1 MRLIAGNMSAR
12 IGDSRQENSMIR
24 RLSPLVLALAAC
36 APPAEKETS
45 VISAERLMEHIR
57 VLSSDDFGGRAP
69 GSAGEEKTVA
79 YLTDRF
85 REIGLSPGN
94 PDGTFLQKVP
104 LVGITATEESHLS
117 LAQKEATAKLAPGLG
132 YIAWTKRV
140 TDRVS
145 LDADLI
151 FVGYGVVAPEYQWD
165 DYKDVDVK
173 GKVLLMLVN
182 DPPAEGL
189 FGGEAMTY
197 YGRWTYK
204 YEIAAEKGAAG
215 AFIVHE
221 TVPAG
226 YPWEVVAGSWG
237 GEQFDLKTPDG
248 NQGRVAVEGWFS
260 LQTTRALFAKAG
272 LDFEAEKEK
281 AKSASFR
288 PLPLGASVKAEVV
301 NRFREVD
308 SANVVAR
315 LEGAEASDEVVLY
328 MAHWDHLGTREGSE
342 GDDIFNGAYDNA
354 TGIAGLLELGRAFS
368 ELQPKPR
375 RSVLFLAVTAEEQ
388 GLLGSRFYAEN
399 PLYPAEKTVAAINM
413 DGLNIW
419 GKTKDVTVVGMG
431 QSSLDELARRFVAE
445 QGRVLEPDPEPEKG
459 YYYRSDHFELAKV
472 GIPAFY
478 PNDGVEFVGRPE
490 GWGRRE
496 RERYVAED
504 YHKPSD
510 EVKDW
515 YDLSG
520 MVEDLELFF
529 AMGRHLAAGN
539 EWPEWSETSE
549 FRVRR
554 SPPKE

>member
-1 MRLIAGNMSAR
+1 
-12 IGDSRQENSMIR
+12 MIR
-24 RLSPLVLALAAC
+24 RLSPLASLVLALAAC
-36 APPAEKETS
+36 APPPPAEEETSS

-57 VLSSDDFGGRAP
+57 VLSSDEFGGRAP
-69 GSAGEEKTVA
+69 GSAGEEKTVS

-85 REIGLSPGN
+85 REMGLEPGN
-94 PDGTFLQKVP
+94 PDGTFVQKVP
-104 LVGITATEESHLS
+104 LVGITATEESHLA
-117 LAQKEATAKLAPGLG
+117 LVQKGATEELAPGLG
-132 YIAWTKRV
+132 YVAWTKRV

-145 LDADLI
+145 LDSDLV

-173 GKVLLMLVN
+173 GKVLVMLVN

-221 TVPAG
+221 TAPAG

-248 NQGRVAVEGWFS
+248 NQGRVAVEGWFT
-260 LQTTRALFAKAG
+260 LETTRALFARAG

-288 PLPLGASVKAEVV
+288 PVSLGASVKAEVM

-315 LEGAEASDEVVLY
+315 LAGAEAPDEVVLY
-328 MAHWDHLGTREGSE
+328 MAHWDHLGTREGAE
-342 GDDIFNGAYDNA
+342 GDNIFNGAYDNA
-354 TGIAGLLELGRAFS
+354 TGTAGLLELARAFS
-368 ELQPKPR
+368 ELEPKPR

-388 GLLGSRFYAEN
+388 GLLGSRYYAEN

-431 QSSLDELARRFVAE
+431 QSSLDDLARRFVAE

-490 GWGRRE
+490 GWGRHE

-520 MVEDLELFF
+520 MVQDLELYF

-549 FRVRR
+549 FRARR
-554 SPPKE
+554 SPLKE